1 MSNVIPALGTM
12 PESKAIARFER
23 PALVEGS
30 LGFQETLHKFLGY
43 SRVRNYSERTLE
55 KYGKDLAHLFA
66 FLEKRGIDRLDDVT
80 KRDLIEYE
88 NEVYASVRIKDG
100 SPLAQSSKVG
110 RMVALKSFY
119 NFLSK
124 TELIPYN
131 PAATIDLP
139 VVRNKKLREI
149 LTEEEA
155 FKLLESAKG
164 VNPIDIR
171 NRAILELLYSTGIR
185 AEELIN
191 VGIRDLDLDKEE
203 LRIRYGKGRLGKSER
218 LVPVGRVAIEWLKIY
233 ATNVRPIF
241 QKSDDEGLLFVTI
254 NGRKLLIN
262 DPNRIVKM
270 HARKAGITR
279 RIVCH
284 SMRHSCATHM
294 LKRGCDIRFIQELL
308 GHESIETTV
317 VYTRLVI
324 DDLKEIHDKT
334 HPREQ
339 KEKES

>member
-1 MSNVIPALGTM
+1 MSGT
-12 PESKAIARFER
+12 PFFLNETLEKKEESKLRR
-23 PALVEGS
+23 PVLVEGS

-55 KYGKDLAHLFA
+55 KYEKDLSHLFS
-66 FLEKRGIDRLDDVT
+66 FLEKRGIERLDDVS
-80 KRDLIEYE
+80 KKDLIEYE

-100 SPLAQSSKVG
+100 NPLAQSTKVG
-110 RMVALKSFY
+110 RICALKSFY

-131 PAATIDLP
+131 PAATIEIP
-139 VVRNKKLREI
+139 VVRNRKLREV
-149 LTEEEA
+149 LTEEET

-164 VNPIDIR
+164 DNPIDIR
-171 NRAILELLYSTGIR
+171 NRAILELLYSTGVR

-191 VGIRDLDLDKEE
+191 IGLRDIDLDKEE

-218 LVPVGRVAIEWLKIY
+218 LVPVGRVAVEWLKVYVTHIRM
-233 ATNVRPIF
+233 TL
-241 QKSDDEGLLFVTI
+241 QKSDDAGYLFVTR

-270 HARKAGITR
+270 HARKIGITR

-284 SMRHSCATHM
+284 SLRHSCATHM

-317 VYTRLVI
+317 IYTHLVI
-324 DDLKEIHDKT
+324 DDLKEVHDKT
-334 HPREQ
+334 HLREQ
-339 KEKES
+339 KES

>member
-1 MSNVIPALGTM
+1 MNGT
-12 PESKAIARFER
+12 PFAVNETLEKKEEPKFRR
-23 PALVEGS
+23 PVLVEGS
-30 LGFQETLHKFLGY
+30 LGFQETLHKFLAY
-43 SRVRNYSERTLE
+43 SHVRNYSERTLE
-55 KYGKDLAHLFA
+55 KYKKDLSYLFS

-110 RMVALKSFY
+110 RVVALKSFY

-155 FKLLESAKG
+155 FRLLESAKG

-191 VGIRDLDLDKEE
+191 VGIRDLDLEKEE

-233 ATNVRPIF
+233 AANVRPIL
-241 QKSDDEGLLFVTI
+241 QKSDDAGYLFVTS

-270 HARKAGITR
+270 HARKIGIMR

-339 KEKES
+339 KES

>member
-1 MSNVIPALGTM
+1 MS
-12 PESKAIARFER
+12 ESPLLVNETSKVEQPKKLR

-30 LGFQETLHKFLGY
+30 LGFEETLHKFLSY

-55 KYGKDLAHLFA
+55 KYRKDLAHLFV

-88 NEVYASVRIKDG
+88 NEVYASVKIKDG

-110 RMVALKSFY
+110 RIVALKSFY

-131 PAATIDLP
+131 PAATIDIP

-149 LTEEEA
+149 LTEEET
-155 FKLLESAKG
+155 FKLLETAKG
-164 VNPIDIR
+164 ENPIDIR
-171 NRAILELLYSTGIR
+171 NRAIMELLYSTGIR

-191 VGIRDLDLDKEE
+191 VGIRDLDLEKEE

-233 ATNVRPIF
+233 VTNVRPIL
-241 QKSDDEGLLFVTI
+241 QKSDDEGCLFVTS

-270 HARKAGITR
+270 HARKAGIQR

-308 GHESIETTV
+308 GHDSIETTV

-324 DDLKEIHDKT
+324 DDLKEVHDKT

-339 KEKES
+339 KES